1 MSDQILKFGDAEI
14 NEKKCHASKQQVSL
28 DLMHVNKIVISDK
41 QHSDNG
47 SKYFIAS
54 EEDDIIRPLCIALP
68 QMSRHIKHFDNG
80 GKICPLIL
88 KIIMYW

>member
-14 NEKKCHASKQQVSL
+14 NEKKCHAS
-28 DLMHVNKIVISDK
+28 K

-80 GKICPLIL
+80 GKNMSFNIEDYNVLVKYNVIWN
-88 KIIMYW
+88 KI